1 MSSYFSSLLTTTT
14 SRVATLRANL
24 LTSEQD
30 GDTQDDT
37 HLCRV
42 LRSYYTEKGR
52 QFPAWLPP
60 DPKLPPPV
68 VIQPALYTPGVGS
81 SYGNLNQASGGT
93 ALSSLWDSQ
102 PQSGSAS
109 ASSASLAPSSRGA
122 SASPG
127 PRPTSA
133 VRQNPFA
140 RQQQQGRSN
149 SPQSQVQSR
158 PLPSQREG
166 SYQSISRA
174 GEQPPGS
181 PASGSG
187 QYTSAKDRLRK
198 LARPKVETPR
208 GSDTSQQSAQS
219 GQSGRSNGYPSSAAP
234 TGNYEDRFAPP
245 EGGYAGVRSRVSDK
259 PFVAATSPWATTESE
274 FGGGGYD
281 HYAGSQSSNSASR
294 PGLPSNPAASRRGAG
309 SSNTSN
315 GQRRW

>member
-1 MSSYFSSLLTTTT
+1 MPSYFSDLLTTTT

-24 LTSEQD
+24 LTNEND

-42 LRSYYTEKGR
+42 LRAYYTEKGR

-68 VIQPALYTPGVGS
+68 AVQPVLYTPGVGS
-81 SYGNLNQASGGT
+81 SYGNLNQTPGGT

-102 PQSGSAS
+102 PQSAS
-109 ASSASLAPSSRGA
+109 APISSASQVQSSRGP
-122 SASPG
+122 SPG
-127 PRPTSA
+127 PRPTPA
-133 VRQNPFA
+133 ARPNPFT
-140 RQQQQGRSN
+140 RQQQQQRSN
-149 SPQSQVQSR
+149 SPQSQGLAR

-174 GEQPPGS
+174 GDQPPGS
-181 PASGSG
+181 PGNG

-208 GSDTSQQSAQS
+208 GSDSSQQS
-219 GQSGRSNGYPSSAAP
+219 GRNNGHFSAGPS
-234 TGNYEDRFAPP
+234 TTNYEDRFAPP
-245 EGGYAGVRSRVSDK
+245 EGGYAGVRTRVSDK

-274 FGGGGYD
+274 FGGGGYG
-281 HYAGSQSSNSASR
+281 YNSGSQSATTTSR
-294 PGLPSNPAASRRGAG
+294 PGLPSDPAANRRGAG
-309 SSNTSN
+309 MSN